1 MIICG
6 ESLKEKINSKEIVI
20 SPLDEF
26 MVQPASID
34 LRLSNEFLLVDDN
47 SVSLIDFEKEI
58 KYKKIIAKEFVL
70 PPKSFVLAKTQEHV
84 EIPLNLTAFVEGRSS
99 VGRMGLFIQNAGW
112 IDSGFKGTITLELFN
127 ANSLPIKL
135 IAGKRICQ
143 IVFMKLDKT
152 LSKGYCGKYQNQ
164 KEVTGS
170 RIHSEEK

>member
-6 ESLKEKINSKEIVI
+6 ETLKEKIDSTEIVI
-20 SPLDEF
+20 NPLDDF
-26 MVQPASID
+26 MIQPASID

-47 SVSLIDFEKEI
+47 ASHLIDFEKEI
-58 KYKKIIAKEFVL
+58 KYKKIVSNEFVL
-70 PPKSFVLAKTQEHV
+70 PPKSFVLAKTNEFV

-99 VGRMGLFIQNAGW
+99 IGRMGLFIQNAGW

-152 LSKGYCGKYQNQ
+152 LSKGYCGKYLNQ
-164 KEVTGS
+164 KNVTGS
-170 RIHSEEK
+170 RIFKEEK